1 MPRKNKDQEKILSF
15 TIQGKELDKLRKWK
29 DHIKGVYGEYGSF
42 TYRFC
47 PTGIGDSV
55 YVYSEKAN
63 IEIELTDYDS
73 W

>member
-1 MPRKNKDQEKILSF
+1 MARKNKEQEKELSF
-15 TIQGKELDKLRKWK
+15 TIKGKELEKLQKWK
-29 DHIKGVYGEYGSF
+29 EHIKGVYGEYGSF

-47 PTGIGDSV
+47 PTGIGDAV
-55 YVYSEKAN
+55 YVYSDNAK